1 MSAPAITGR
10 ELRPLDRLFAEDRRS
25 VSRANAIVEHGWQS
39 RGLPP
44 LRLAPPMPWD
54 GVLAADRAW
63 GTAVH
68 AWDPL
73 APLLAAHDETR
84 EDSYLALALAV
95 ALDWIAIH
103 PPDTPIWQDLPA
115 GRRAHRLAFLLDAST
130 HAGVRIDS
138 SGRASATGWS
148 CISPRSAHSTASR
161 RPPASRSSRRPD
173 SSPSAARWPELRGAR
188 DARSLA
194 IQRLTSYF
202 DARVG
207 ADGGPR
213 EHSPGVLWTE
223 LRSLARLFATGLLE
237 DAGLRALHDRAL
249 EGLAW
254 FVTPAGR
261 LAPFGDTDADV
272 TPAIDPDEVADP
284 VARWIFANGRH
295 GEPPSDALRRFPATG
310 HAVVHAVRGRTA
322 RDGFYLAQAASFQ
335 STRHK
340 HADELGFVWHD
351 EGVELLTDPGRY
363 GLVGRNPPESEE
375 ARRGF
380 RYSDPRRTYVEST
393 GAHNTVEIDARSDT
407 RTRSG
412 AYGSALGRTTSERGA
427 FLIES
432 QVRRGTVRHTR
443 LLAFRPR
450 NWLVVV
456 DVLTDG
462 RSPHDLVQRFQFAPE
477 IALVLADGRARAT
490 LPNGRRLDV
499 LPLVGADEVSGA
511 RGRESPAMLGWV
523 SPGAL
528 QLVPAWTLSVAA
540 AATQRHVFVTA
551 FVLSDGGAQP
561 LAELVRANPSGRR
574 LRVGWLADGRRH
586 QVDVAAD
593 GDALELRHRAPVE
606 GT

>member
-1 MSAPAITGR
+1 MSLRTDTDR

-25 VSRANAIVEHGWQS
+25 VSRANAILEQGWQS

-63 GTAVH
+63 GTAIH

-84 EDSYLALALAV
+84 QDSYLAVALAV

-103 PPDTPIWQDLPA
+103 PIDTSIWQDLPS

-130 HAGVRIDS
+130 HAGVGSELERARLRNGLELQLAQIAALDRFAAAPGIALEQA
-138 SGRASATGWS
+138 SGQLSV
-148 CISPRSAHSTASR
+148 
-161 RPPASRSSRRPD
+161 
-173 SSPSAARWPELRGAR
+173 AARWPELRGSAE
-188 DARSLA
+188 ARSLA
-194 IQRLTSYF
+194 TKRLTSYF
-202 DARVG
+202 EARVG
-207 ADGGPR
+207 SDGGPR
-213 EHSPGVLWTE
+213 EHSPGVLWAE
-223 LRSLARLFATGLLE
+223 LRSLAQLFATGLLE
-237 DAGLRALHDRAL
+237 DDGLRALHDRAL
-249 EGLAW
+249 AGLAW

-272 TPAIDPDEVADP
+272 TPAIAPDEVADP
-284 VARWIFANGRH
+284 VARWIFANGRD
-295 GEPPSDALRRFPATG
+295 GEPPSEPLRRFPATG

-322 RDGFYLAQAASFQ
+322 RDGSYLAQAASFQ

-340 HADELGFVWHD
+340 HADDLGFVWHD

-363 GLVGRNPPESEE
+363 GLVGRNAPESEE
-375 ARRGF
+375 AKRGF
-380 RYSDPRRTYVEST
+380 RYSDPRRSYVEST
-393 GAHNTVEIDARSDT
+393 GAHNTVEIDGRSDT
-407 RTRSG
+407 RSRAG

-432 QVRRGTVRHTR
+432 EVRRESVRHTR

-450 NWLVVV
+450 NWLVVI
-456 DVLTDG
+456 DVLSDS
-462 RSPHDLVQRFQFAPE
+462 RSPHDFVQRFQFAPE
-477 IALVLADGRARAT
+477 VGLVLAGGRASAT
-490 LPNGRRLDV
+490 LPSGRRFDV
-499 LPLVGADEVSGA
+499 LPLIGADEVSGA
-511 RGRESPAMLGWV
+511 RGRESPALLGWV

-528 QLVPAWTLSVAA
+528 ELVPAWTLSVAG

-551 FVLSDGGAQP
+551 FVLSDSGAQP
-561 LAELVRANPSGRR
+561 LAELVRSNPSGRR
-574 LRVGWLADGRRH
+574 LRVGWSADGRRH
-586 QVDVAAD
+586 QVDVTAD
-593 GDALELRHRAPVE
+593 GDDLSLRHRAPVE